1 MTTPVSTRAPKAR
14 SRKGRIVALVL
25 VALVVVLGGIYLA
38 GYAMAG
44 DKLPKNTTMAGIPLG
59 GLTSEEA
66 VSKLQAEYAG
76 KADQPIT
83 INADG
88 QRLELKP
95 SEAGLGVDYEQT
107 VEQAGG
113 GKSLAPTHIWRV
125 LTGGGAIDPV
135 ARVDQNKLT
144 GAVGQL
150 AGQVNKE
157 PKDATVAFAGAEL
170 KRTPAADAVELRQ
183 SELTSALKAAY
194 LKQTNVEAKLKRT
207 PPTITDAKVDEVVNS
222 YAGPAVS
229 GPIKVDTGK
238 GVVEVS
244 PAMIGN
250 ASTIKTEDGKL
261 VGSTDGQK
269 LFDLAQPAIK
279 KLDLKEPKDAQFK
292 FEGGRPTVVPSVDGA
307 QLGKDNFL
315 RAVLPA
321 VPTTDKREVKAE
333 LTPAPAKFT
342 TEQANQ
348 QLPKEVI
355 GEFTTYYPHADYRNT
370 NLGLAAQR
378 ISGNTVPKGEV
389 FSLDKALGSRSS
401 GYVDGYVIDGGKLK
415 KENAG
420 GISQS
425 ATTVFNAAWFAGLE
439 DVQHQPHTLYFD
451 RYPAGRESTIYSGV
465 IDVKF
470 RNTTDNAIYLDASTS
485 KSSPGGKGSIT
496 VKIWGT
502 KKWDIESP
510 EPTKSDFYNGKT
522 VTDNS
527 PTCTPQSAAPGFTAS
542 YYRLFKVNGQVVK
555 REDKTWKY
563 SATDE
568 VKCTNPAA
576 G

>member
-1 MTTPVSTRAPKAR
+1 MTTQVSTPAPRTR
-14 SRKGRIVALVL
+14 SRKGRIILLVL
-25 VALVVVLGGIYLA
+25 IGLLLVLGGIYFA

-44 DKLPKNTTMAGIPLG
+44 DKLPKNTSMAGIQIG
-59 GLTSEEA
+59 GLTADEA
-66 VSKLQAEYAG
+66 VSKLQTEYAAQ
-76 KADQPIT
+76 ADKPFV
-83 INADG
+83 INAEG
-88 QRLELKP
+88 RRLELKP
-95 SEAGLGVDYEQT
+95 SDAGMSVDYPQT
-107 VEQAGG
+107 VDQAGA

-125 LTGGGAIDPV
+125 LTGGGAIEPV
-135 ARVDQNKLT
+135 TRVDQNKLT

-170 KRTPAADAVELRQ
+170 KRTPGEDAIELRQ
-183 SELTSALKAAY
+183 TELTNTLKSAY
-194 LKQTNVEAKLKRT
+194 LNQTDVEAKIKRT
-207 PPTITDAKVDEVVNS
+207 PPTITDAKVEEVVNS

-238 GVVEVS
+238 GVVEVT
-244 PAMIGN
+244 PTMIGN
-250 ASTIKTEDGKL
+250 SSTIKLEGDKL
-261 VGSTDGQK
+261 QGSTDGEK
-269 LFDLAQPAIK
+269 LFKEAQPAIK

-315 RAVLPA
+315 KAVLPA

-470 RNTTDNAIYLDASTS
+470 RNTTDNAIYLESS
-485 KSSPGGKGSIT
+485 VNRSSPGGKGSIT

-510 EPTKSDFYNGKT
+510 EPTKSNFYNGKT
-522 VTDNS
+522 ITDNS
-527 PTCTPQSAAPGFTAS
+527 PTCEPQSASPGFTAS

-555 REDKTWKY
+555 REDQSWKY

-568 VKCTNPAA
+568 IKCTKP
-576 G
+576 

>member
-1 MTTPVSTRAPKAR
+1 MLI
-14 SRKGRIVALVL
+14 GLL
-25 VALVVVLGGIYLA
+25 LVLGGIYFA

-44 DKLPKNTTMAGIPLG
+44 DKLPKNTSMAGIQIG
-59 GLTSEEA
+59 GLTADEA
-66 VSKLQAEYAG
+66 VSKLQTEYAG
-76 KADQPIT
+76 QADKPFV
-83 INADG
+83 INAEG
-88 QRLELKP
+88 RRLELKP
-95 SEAGLGVDYEQT
+95 SDAGMSVDYPQT
-107 VEQAGG
+107 VDQAGA

-125 LTGGGAIDPV
+125 LTGGGAIEPV
-135 ARVDQNKLT
+135 TRVDQNKLT

-170 KRTPAADAVELRQ
+170 KRTPGEDAIELRQ
-183 SELTSALKAAY
+183 TELTNTLKSAY
-194 LKQTNVEAKLKRT
+194 LNQTDVEAKIKRT
-207 PPTITDAKVDEVVNS
+207 PPTITDAKVEEVVNS

-238 GVVEVS
+238 GVVEVT
-244 PAMIGN
+244 PTMIGN
-250 ASTIKTEDGKL
+250 SSTIKVEGDKL
-261 VGSTDGQK
+261 QGSTDGEK
-269 LFDLAQPAIK
+269 LFKEAQSAIK

-315 RAVLPA
+315 KAVLPA

-470 RNTTDNAIYLDASTS
+470 RNTTDNAIYLESS
-485 KSSPGGKGSIT
+485 VNRSSPGGKGSIT

-510 EPTKSDFYNGKT
+510 EPTKSNFYNGKT
-522 VTDNS
+522 ITDNS
-527 PTCTPQSAAPGFTAS
+527 PTCEPQSASPGFTAS

-555 REDKTWKY
+555 REDQSWKY

-568 VKCTNPAA
+568 IKCTKP
-576 G
+576 

>member
-1 MTTPVSTRAPKAR
+1 MLI
-14 SRKGRIVALVL
+14 GLL
-25 VALVVVLGGIYLA
+25 LVLGGIYFA

-44 DKLPKNTTMAGIPLG
+44 DKLPKNTSMAGIQIG
-59 GLTSEEA
+59 GLTADEA
-66 VSKLQAEYAG
+66 VSKLQTEYAAQ
-76 KADQPIT
+76 ADKPFV
-83 INADG
+83 INAEG
-88 QRLELKP
+88 RRLELKP
-95 SEAGLGVDYEQT
+95 SDAGMSVDYPQT
-107 VEQAGG
+107 VDQAGA

-125 LTGGGAIDPV
+125 LTGGGAIEPV
-135 ARVDQNKLT
+135 TRVDQNKLT

-170 KRTPAADAVELRQ
+170 KRTPGEDAIELRQ
-183 SELTSALKAAY
+183 TELTNTLKSAY
-194 LKQTNVEAKLKRT
+194 LNQTDVEAKIKRT
-207 PPTITDAKVDEVVNS
+207 PPTITDAKVEEVVNS

-238 GVVEVS
+238 GVVEVT
-244 PAMIGN
+244 PTMIGN
-250 ASTIKTEDGKL
+250 SSTIKLEGDKL
-261 VGSTDGQK
+261 QGSTDGEK
-269 LFDLAQPAIK
+269 LFKEAQPAIK

-315 RAVLPA
+315 KAVLPA

-470 RNTTDNAIYLDASTS
+470 RNTTDNAIYLESS
-485 KSSPGGKGSIT
+485 VNRSSPGGKGSIT

-510 EPTKSDFYNGKT
+510 EPTKSNFYNGKT
-522 VTDNS
+522 ITDNS
-527 PTCTPQSAAPGFTAS
+527 ATCEPQSASPGFTAS

-555 REDKTWKY
+555 REDQSWKY

-568 VKCTNPAA
+568 IKCTKP
-576 G
+576 

>member
-1 MTTPVSTRAPKAR
+1 MTTQVSTPAPRTR
-14 SRKGRIVALVL
+14 SRKGRIILLVL
-25 VALVVVLGGIYLA
+25 IGLLLVLGGIYFA

-44 DKLPKNTTMAGIPLG
+44 DKLPKNTSMAGIQIG
-59 GLTSEEA
+59 GLTADEA
-66 VSKLQAEYAG
+66 VSKLQTEYAAQ
-76 KADQPIT
+76 ADKPFV
-83 INADG
+83 INAEG
-88 QRLELKP
+88 RRLELKP
-95 SEAGLGVDYEQT
+95 SDAGMSVDYPQT
-107 VEQAGG
+107 VDQAGA

-125 LTGGGAIDPV
+125 LTGGGAIEPV
-135 ARVDQNKLT
+135 TRVDQNKLT

-170 KRTPAADAVELRQ
+170 KRTPGEDAIELRQ
-183 SELTSALKAAY
+183 TELTNTLKSAY
-194 LKQTNVEAKLKRT
+194 LNQTDVEAKIKRT
-207 PPTITDAKVDEVVNS
+207 PPTITDAKVEEVVNS

-238 GVVEVS
+238 GVVEVT
-244 PAMIGN
+244 PTMIGN
-250 ASTIKTEDGKL
+250 SSTIKLEGDKL
-261 VGSTDGQK
+261 QGSTDGEK
-269 LFDLAQPAIK
+269 LFKEAQPAIK

-315 RAVLPA
+315 KAVLPA

-470 RNTTDNAIYLDASTS
+470 RNTTDNAIYLESS
-485 KSSPGGKGSIT
+485 VNRSSPGGKGSIT

-510 EPTKSDFYNGKT
+510 EPTKSNFYNGKT
-522 VTDNS
+522 ITDNS
-527 PTCTPQSAAPGFTAS
+527 ATCEPQSASPGFTAS

-555 REDKTWKY
+555 REDQSWKY

-568 VKCTNPAA
+568 IKCTKP
-576 G
+576 